1 VGSMRHWGPLGS
13 DPGKEMAWVSF
24 MRRVGPGINVVL
36 ADAEKTAR
44 DTFLI
49 FKFLF
54 IFDYLPQLLY

>member
-1 VGSMRHWGPLGS
+1 
-13 DPGKEMAWVSF
+13 MAWVSF
-24 MRRVGPGINVVL
+24 MRGVGPGINVVL
-36 ADAEKTAR
+36 AGAEKTAR